1 MLFLQLCHGIHF
13 ASLVSLPYSSLISL
27 CSETTKYSEKQN
39 YRFKL
44 LTLSEILRLFVCKF
58 DLDAD
63 IRVMKDKTPADK
75 NHLFCQL
82 CGFYQ

>member
-13 ASLVSLPYSSLISL
+13 
-27 CSETTKYSEKQN
+27 
-39 YRFKL
+39 
-44 LTLSEILRLFVCKF
+44 TLSAIFVFNLTVLRNYQI
-58 DLDAD
+58 LDAD
-63 IRVMKDKTPADK
+63 ICVMKNKTPADK